1 MLVAVLVRRLFGIWF
16 KHFTNISDLKKVLKT
31 EILNRKSEC
40 NVPLIPASISLLT
53 NIMIKSTV
61 KEIKLHQP
69 YKEKNMLER
78 VPAKMKE

>member
-1 MLVAVLVRRLFGIWF
+1 
-16 KHFTNISDLKKVLKT
+16 
-31 EILNRKSEC
+31 
-40 NVPLIPASISLLT
+40 
-53 NIMIKSTV
+53 MIKSTV